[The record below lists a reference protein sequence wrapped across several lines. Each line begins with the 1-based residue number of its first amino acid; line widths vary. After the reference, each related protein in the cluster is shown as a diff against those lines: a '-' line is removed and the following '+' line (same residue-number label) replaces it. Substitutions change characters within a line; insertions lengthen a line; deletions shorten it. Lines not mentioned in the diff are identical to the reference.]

1 MKLLKLEVNQSEG
14 LIPTDKPRASTINAH
29 MIIPAELN
37 GVFFEELPIGELMKK
52 VVPIFHEDLANLID
66 YSNTTEFEGFLEQKE
81 VDYSYSTGLG
91 FKQKEVD
98 KMLAKYGLSSED
110 MTTHTTKVHSTVIK
124 KLIWGDILK

>member
-1 MKLLKLEVNQSEG
+1 
-14 LIPTDKPRASTINAH
+14 
-29 MIIPAELN
+29 
-37 GVFFEELPIGELMKK
+37 MKK
-52 VVPIFHEDLANLID
+52 VVPIFHKHEAEYIGDLMITEIDSDELSNEDLANLID

-110 MTTHTTKVHSTVIK
+110 MTMHTTKVHSTVIK